1 MIIVM
6 CIHPKY
12 TPFLFVNYFS
22 IKLGG
27 KTNHQAATSLKI
39 RSTNFNIVI
48 MHVVKK
54 NSTLT
59 TKLII
64 KKKQVQNIINVDS
77 PTFSGSDTPISISK
91 TSPFASSSI

>member
-1 MIIVM
+1 
-6 CIHPKY
+6 
-12 TPFLFVNYFS
+12 
-22 IKLGG
+22 
-27 KTNHQAATSLKI
+27 
-39 RSTNFNIVI
+39 